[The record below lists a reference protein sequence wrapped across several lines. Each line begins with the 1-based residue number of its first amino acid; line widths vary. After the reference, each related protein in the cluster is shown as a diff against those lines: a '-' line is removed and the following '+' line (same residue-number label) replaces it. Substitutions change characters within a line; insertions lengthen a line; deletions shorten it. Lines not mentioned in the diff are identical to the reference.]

1 MIVCMEGVGESASKE
16 HITATQFTM
25 ILSCVHQAELKFN
38 FLNISVIVKKKN
50 SYCDSSVCSQCSFYK
65 YAYFSLFHFS
75 ALHGGVQH

>member
-38 FLNISVIVKKKN
+38 FLNISVIVKKKK
-50 SYCDSSVCSQCSFYK
+50 Q
-65 YAYFSLFHFS
+65 L
-75 ALHGGVQH
+75 L